1 MTSIKIRMNTSR
13 EYKDGR
19 YPLII
24 QVIRYRWK
32 RDIYTLYRL
41 HKGEFNPE
49 KETLRAGSRKKER
62 VAYIRE
68 ATEYVAKLR
77 EIVTNICN
85 TLNAGKKDYSV
96 DDIILMY
103 TRYNDLSN
111 IFVFTDYLTTELKEE
126 GKDGTSS
133 NYKNAIRA
141 FDEFLNDPLFTF
153 GNLTPRL
160 VALYRNYL
168 RQKGC
173 KPNTIWAYL
182 YQLRAIYNKAKMMGV
197 VLSELDP
204 FSEVTF
210 KKEKTAKR
218 AVSAKQILM
227 IEQVDLSGES
237 ELIQLARDVF
247 MFSFYA
253 RGMAFVDMCYLKKE
267 NLRINILSYRCK
279 KTGQLLEMKVE
290 QPLSLLI
297 DKYADPASPYLLP
310 MLREGDSYQAY
321 RLIQRKL
328 NKRILQVGEI
338 LQFPFPLTFYAA
350 RHTWAS
356 LAQEEGIPISVIS
369 TCMGHGSE
377 STTRVYLRQINHDV
391 LDEANSR
398 VIKSYK
404 KRINGRRL

>member
-13 EYKDGR
+13 EDKEGR

-24 QVIRYRWK
+24 QVIRYRRK
-32 RDIYTLYRL
+32 RDIYTPYRL
-41 HKGEFNPE
+41 RKEEFNPE
-49 KETLRAGSRKKER
+49 KETLRAGCRKKER
-62 VAYIRE
+62 AAYIRE

-96 DDIILMY
+96 EDVILMY
-103 TRYNDLSN
+103 TRYNDLGN
-111 IFVFTDYLTTELKEE
+111 IFVFADYLATQLKEE
-126 GKDGTSS
+126 GRDGTSS
-133 NYKNAIRA
+133 NYQNAIRA
-141 FDEFLNDPLFTF
+141 FGEFLNDPLFTF
-153 GNLTPRL
+153 ANLTPRL
-160 VALYRNYL
+160 VALYRDYL
-168 RQKGC
+168 KRKGC

-197 VLSELDP
+197 VLSGLDP
-204 FSEVTF
+204 FSEVAF

-218 AVSAKQILM
+218 AISVRQVQM

-237 ELIQLARDVF
+237 ELMRLARDIF
-247 MFSFYA
+247 MFSFYT
-253 RGMAFVDMCYLKKE
+253 RGMPFVDMCYLKKE
-267 NLRINILSYRCK
+267 NLRINILSYRRK

-290 QPLSLLI
+290 QPLKQLI

-356 LAQEEGIPISVIS
+356 LAQEEGIATPVIS
-369 TCMGHGSE
+369 SCLGHGSE
-377 STTRVYLRQINHDV
+377 GTTRVYLPRINHDI

-404 KRINGRRL
+404 RRIKEL